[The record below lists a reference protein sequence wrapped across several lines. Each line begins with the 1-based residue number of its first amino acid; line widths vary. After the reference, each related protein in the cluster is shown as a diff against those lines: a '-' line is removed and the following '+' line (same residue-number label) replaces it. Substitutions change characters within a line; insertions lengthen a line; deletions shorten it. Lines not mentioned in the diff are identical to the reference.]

1 MPQAVG
7 ETWDKFPEL
16 KFLALKRMYKY
27 MVCLRSLCKGTAGA
41 PVMQHIVHDLQ
52 RSNNAARL
60 KALHC
65 LCPMHIDKAYYFH
78 ISLDDQLITSY
89 AQAG

>member
-1 MPQAVG
+1 
-7 ETWDKFPEL
+7 
-16 KFLALKRMYKY
+16 
-27 MVCLRSLCKGTAGA
+27 
-41 PVMQHIVHDLQ
+41 MQHIVHDHQ

-78 ISLDDQLITSY
+78 ISLDDKLITSY